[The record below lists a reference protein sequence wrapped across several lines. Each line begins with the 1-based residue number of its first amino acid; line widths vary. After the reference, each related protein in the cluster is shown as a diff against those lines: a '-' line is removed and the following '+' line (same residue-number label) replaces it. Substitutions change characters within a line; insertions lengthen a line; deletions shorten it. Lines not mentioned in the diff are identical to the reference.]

1 MRLGNHVAALFNA
14 VREKQ
19 PSRVKSGLHPMN
31 SLLLVDSGEAFGL
44 VTSAHTASYGGLIEI
59 SKDEP
64 TLDSEMD
71 LFLEELDARAAEMD
85 WQPVVQS
92 NSLSALSP
100 SQGTAG
106 DEPNQNPSSSPVV
119 VQGSSRKG
127 VGKRKAQEILGP
139 NLGIDSSPQ
148 ADHTSP
154 LNLNASA
161 SDSDDSESATVP
173 LQVADNL
180 KRRRLDQPHGPLAH
194 LPHTVNESGIAS
206 WLHDG
211 LGDNLPVCNHLL
223 DCALSLTQ
231 ANLNPIFPFS
241 GDVN

>member
-44 VTSAHTASYGGLIEI
+44 VSSAHTASYGGLIEI

-92 NSLSALSP
+92 NSLSAPIP

-106 DEPNQNPSSSPVV
+106 DEPNQNLSPVTVV

-127 VGKRKAQEILGP
+127 VGKRKAQEILG
-139 NLGIDSSPQ
+139 IDSIERSP
-148 ADHTSP
+148 DHTSTTSP
-154 LNLNASA
+154 LNLNVS
-161 SDSDDSESATVP
+161 DSESATVP
-173 LQVADNL
+173 LQVAD
-180 KRRRLDQPHGPLAH
+180 KRRRLDQPH
-194 LPHTVNESGIAS
+194 LPQTVNESGITS

-211 LGDNLPVCNHLL
+211 LRDNLPVCNHLL
-223 DCALSLTQ
+223 DCAPSLTQ
-231 ANLNPIFPFS
+231 ANLNPIIFPFS